1 MKKRFFSLFLTFLL
15 IITFCACGK
24 NDRNKTDGKSE
35 IESTTVINS
44 QGSSTENTMPVNSVI
59 SEENTQI
66 ETFTDSVIVTVA
78 PVTPTTKPTPNIQ
91 QTTAPQTESTTKVY
105 EKTGDM
111 AFSDDAEN
119 KYIKAVTD
127 KYKINPENVVVLY
140 TVPDNDGN
148 LVLEFDGS
156 ADNTGKKIRN
166 KDTLVAIYS
175 IDRNLNSKCASEDK
189 TKNEYSYGEMKV
201 IYFSTTTYIMP
212 EFADKL

>member
-1 MKKRFFSLFLTFLL
+1 MKRFLISLLL
-15 IITFCACGK
+15 ILSVFLSFSACGDSSDD
-24 NDRNKTDGKSE
+24 NTTVP
-35 IESTTVINS
+35 STTEYQIPV
-44 QGSSTENTMPVNSVI
+44 STTEFTPDTSAAQTTVTEVQAI
-59 SEENTQI
+59 T
-66 ETFTDSVIVTVA
+66 ETLLETLPQTEFA
-78 PVTPTTKPTPNIQ
+78 EKPTPQ
-91 QTTAPQTESTTKVY
+91 EPVTSTESTAPSTTKVY

-111 AFSDDAEN
+111 AFSDSADN

-127 KYKINPENVVVLY
+127 KYKINPKNVVVLY

-156 ADNTGKKIRN
+156 TDSNGKKIRN

-175 IDRNLNSKCASEDK
+175 IDRNLVSKCASEDK
-189 TKNEYSYGEMKV
+189 SKNEYSYGEMKV